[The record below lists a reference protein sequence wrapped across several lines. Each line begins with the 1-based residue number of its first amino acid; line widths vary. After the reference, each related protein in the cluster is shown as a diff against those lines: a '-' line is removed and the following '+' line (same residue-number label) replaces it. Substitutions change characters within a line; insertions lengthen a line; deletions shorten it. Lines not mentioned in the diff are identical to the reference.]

1 MTLTGILGGTFNPP
15 HVGHLIC
22 AQEALSEL
30 GLDRVLLMPVHTPP
44 HKPAQADPGIE
55 HRVELCRRA
64 TAGDPRLEVSRVEA
78 DRPGPSFTV
87 DTLRVLHDLAN
98 PGDQLTFIVGGDQ
111 AHGFPGWREPEAILE
126 LAELAVAERE
136 GVDHG
141 AVIERLAGLRGVP
154 ERVRFFAMPRL
165 DVSSSLIRGRVAEG
179 RTLRWLVPDDVV
191 AYIDEAGLYRSEAR
205 A

>member
-1 MTLTGILGGTFNPP
+1 LTLTGILGGTFNPP

-64 TAGDPRLEVSRVEA
+64 TADDPRLEVSRVEA